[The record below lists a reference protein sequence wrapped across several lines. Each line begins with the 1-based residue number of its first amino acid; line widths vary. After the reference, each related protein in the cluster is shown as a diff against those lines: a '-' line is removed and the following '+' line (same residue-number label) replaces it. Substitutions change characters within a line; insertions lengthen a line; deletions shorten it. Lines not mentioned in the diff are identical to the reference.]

1 MRKLHFAATK
11 TNNDIWEDSMRAI
24 VRLAVPLLAA
34 AGIVALAPAAMAQSN
49 GEKQLYEAAKK
60 EGQLTWYSG
69 ILNQQIC
76 DEVGQAFSK
85 KYPGV
90 SVHAIKTTS
99 QVAFQ
104 RLLQDQKAGDTL
116 SDVFTTTDESH
127 VAYLKGKNLLI
138 KYVPENEKGM
148 SKVLRGLDPDG
159 FYHVSWVGLVTIVY
173 NKSKV
178 SEADSPKDWPDLA
191 NEKWKN
197 QIGFGSPNYSG
208 LIGVWTVA
216 MQQAYGW
223 AYYEKLN
230 KLNPL
235 IGRSVDDPI
244 TVLNSGERS
253 VAPGNPASAFRS
265 AKRGNPLAVN
275 YPTSGTLMDPSPS
288 AIIKGAHHPNAA
300 KLFMEFLT
308 SKDYSEILAKNSE
321 QPLRDDVPPPP
332 GAKSLSDVKVIS
344 PKLADIEKDLP
355 KIKEKWR
362 DTFGN

>member
-1 MRKLHFAATK
+1 MK
-11 TNNDIWEDSMRAI
+11 TILRC
-24 VRLAVPLLAA
+24 AVPLLTV
-34 AGIVALAPAAMAQSN
+34 AGIVALAPAAMAQSSK
-49 GEKQLYEAAKK
+49 EKQLYEAAKK

-69 ILNQQIC
+69 VLNQQIC

-90 SVHAIKTTS
+90 SVHTIKTTS

-104 RLLQDQKAGDTL
+104 RLLQDIKAGDVL

-127 VAYLKGKNLLI
+127 VAYLEKKDLLT

-148 SKVLRGLDPDG
+148 SKVLRGLDPNG
-159 FYHVSWVGLVTIVY
+159 YYHVSWVGIVALVY

-178 SEADSPKDWPDLA
+178 SAADAPKDWPDLT
-191 NEKWKN
+191 NPKWKN

-216 MQQAYGW
+216 MQNAYGW
-223 AYYEKLN
+223 DYFEKLN

-244 TVLNSGERS
+244 TTLNSGERQ

-265 AKRGNPLAVN
+265 AARGNPLAVN
-275 YPTSGTLMDPSPS
+275 YPTSGTLIDPSPS
-288 AIIKGAHHPNAA
+288 AILKGAHHPNAA
-300 KLFMEFLT
+300 KLFMEFLAGPEY
-308 SKDYSEILAKNSE
+308 SKILAKNFE

-332 GAKSLSDVKVIS
+332 GAKSLSDMKVLS
-344 PKLADIEKDLP
+344 PKLADIEKELP

>member
-1 MRKLHFAATK
+1 MK
-11 TNNDIWEDSMRAI
+11 TILRC
-24 VRLAVPLLAA
+24 AVPLLAV
-34 AGIVALAPAAMAQSN
+34 AGIVALAPAAMAQSSQ
-49 GEKQLYEAAKK
+49 EKQLYEAAKK

-69 ILNQQIC
+69 VLNQQIC

-90 SVHAIKTTS
+90 SVHTIKTTS

-104 RLLQDQKAGDTL
+104 RLLQDIKAGDVL

-127 VAYLKGKNLLI
+127 VAYLEKKDLLT

-148 SKVLRGLDPDG
+148 SKVLRGLDPNG
-159 FYHVSWVGLVTIVY
+159 YYHVSWVGIVALVY

-178 SEADSPKDWPDLA
+178 SAADAPKDWPDLT
-191 NEKWKN
+191 NPKWKN

-216 MQQAYGW
+216 MQNAYGW
-223 AYYEKLN
+223 DYFEKLN

-244 TVLNSGERS
+244 TTLNSGERQ

-265 AKRGNPLAVN
+265 AARGNPLAVK
-275 YPTSGTLMDPSPS
+275 YPTSGTLIDPSPS
-288 AIIKGAHHPNAA
+288 AILKGAHHPNAA
-300 KLFMEFLT
+300 KLFMEFLAGPEY
-308 SKDYSEILAKNSE
+308 SKILAKNFE

-332 GAKSLSDVKVIS
+332 GAKSLSDMKVLS
-344 PKLADIEKDLP
+344 PKLADIEKELP

>member
-11 TNNDIWEDSMRAI
+11 TNIDIWEDSMRAI

-34 AGIVALAPAAMAQSN
+34 AGIAALAPAAMAQNNS
-49 GEKQLYEAAKK
+49 EKQLYEAAKK

-85 KYPGV
+85 KFPGV

-148 SKVLRGLDPDG
+148 SKVLRGLD
-159 FYHVSWVGLVTIVY
+159 TIGY

>member
-1 MRKLHFAATK
+1 MTAMVL
-11 TNNDIWEDSMRAI
+11 
-24 VRLAVPLLAA
+24 
-34 AGIVALAPAAMAQSN
+34 ALAPPAMAQTSQD
-49 GEKQLYEAAKK
+49 KQLYEAAKK

-76 DEVGQAFSK
+76 DEVGKAFSQ

-104 RLLQDQKAGDTL
+104 RLLQDLKAGDVL
-116 SDVFTTTDESH
+116 SDVFTSTDESH
-127 VAYLKGKNLLI
+127 MAYLEGKNLLL
-138 KYVPENEKGM
+138 KYVPENEKGL
-148 SKVLRGLDPDG
+148 SKVLRNLDPNG
-159 FYHVSWVGLVTIVY
+159 FYHVSWVGIVALVY

-178 SEADSPKDWPDLA
+178 SAADAPKDWPDLT

-216 MQQAYGW
+216 MQQKYGW
-223 AYYEKLN
+223 DYFEKLN

-244 TVLNSGERS
+244 TVLNSGERE
-253 VAPGNPASAFRS
+253 VAPGNPATAFRS

-275 YPTSGTLMDPSPS
+275 YPTSGTLIDPSPS
-288 AIIKGAHHPNAA
+288 AILKGSHHPNAA
-300 KLFMEFLT
+300 KLFLEFLT
-308 SKDYSEILAKNSE
+308 GPEYSKILAENFE

-332 GAKSLSDVKVIS
+332 GAKPLSEMKVLS

>member
-1 MRKLHFAATK
+1 MKGIRRWAL
-11 TNNDIWEDSMRAI
+11 
-24 VRLAVPLLAA
+24 PLLVMT
-34 AGIVALAPAAMAQSN
+34 GFVALAPVAMAQSN
-49 GEKQLYEAAKK
+49 NDKQLYEAAKK
-60 EGQLTWYSG
+60 EGELTWYSG

-104 RLLQDQKAGDTL
+104 RLLQDLKADSVL

-127 VAYLKGKNLLI
+127 MAYLEGKNLLL
-138 KYVPENEKGM
+138 KYVPENEKGL
-148 SKVLRGLDPDG
+148 SKVLRGLDPNG
-159 FYHVSWVGLVTIVY
+159 YYHVSWVGLVTIVY

-178 SEADSPKDWPDLA
+178 SAADAPKDWPDLTNA
-191 NEKWKN
+191 KWKN
-197 QIGFGSPNYSG
+197 QIGFGSPNFSG

-223 AYYEKLN
+223 EYFEKLN

-244 TVLNSGERS
+244 TVLNSGERL

-265 AKRGNPLAVN
+265 AARGNPLAVN

-288 AIIKGAHHPNAA
+288 AILKGAHHPNAA

-308 SKDYSEILAKNSE
+308 GPEYSQILAKNSE

-332 GAKSLSDVKVIS
+332 GAKPLSEMKVLS
-344 PKLADIEKDLP
+344 PKLADIEKALP

>member
-1 MRKLHFAATK
+1 MK
-11 TNNDIWEDSMRAI
+11 TILRC
-24 VRLAVPLLAA
+24 AVPLLAV
-34 AGIVALAPAAMAQSN
+34 AGIVALAPAAMAQSSQ
-49 GEKQLYEAAKK
+49 EKQLYEAAKK

-69 ILNQQIC
+69 VLNQQIC

-90 SVHAIKTTS
+90 SVHTIKTTS

-104 RLLQDQKAGDTL
+104 RLLQDIKAGDVL

-127 VAYLKGKNLLI
+127 VAYLEKKDLLT

-148 SKVLRGLDPDG
+148 SKVLRGLDPNG
-159 FYHVSWVGLVTIVY
+159 YYHVSWVGIVALVY

-178 SEADSPKDWPDLA
+178 SAADAPKDWPDLT
-191 NEKWKN
+191 NPKWKN

-216 MQQAYGW
+216 MQNAYGW
-223 AYYEKLN
+223 DYFEKLN

-244 TVLNSGERS
+244 TTLNSGERQ

-265 AKRGNPLAVN
+265 AARGNPLAVN
-275 YPTSGTLMDPSPS
+275 YPTSGTLIDPSPS
-288 AIIKGAHHPNAA
+288 AILKGAHHPNAA
-300 KLFMEFLT
+300 KLFMEFLAGPEY
-308 SKDYSEILAKNSE
+308 SKILAKNFE

-332 GAKSLSDVKVIS
+332 GAKSLSDMKVLS
-344 PKLADIEKDLP
+344 PKLADIEKELP

>member
-1 MRKLHFAATK
+1 MK
-11 TNNDIWEDSMRAI
+11 TILRC
-24 VRLAVPLLAA
+24 AVPLLAV
-34 AGIVALAPAAMAQSN
+34 AGIVALTPAAMAQSSQ
-49 GEKQLYEAAKK
+49 EKQLYEAAKK

-69 ILNQQIC
+69 VLNQQIC

-90 SVHAIKTTS
+90 SVHTIKTTS

-104 RLLQDQKAGDTL
+104 RLLQDIKAGDVL

-127 VAYLKGKNLLI
+127 VAYLEKKDLLT

-148 SKVLRGLDPDG
+148 SKVLRGLDPNG
-159 FYHVSWVGLVTIVY
+159 YYHVSWVGIVALVY

-178 SEADSPKDWPDLA
+178 SAADAPKDWPDLT
-191 NEKWKN
+191 NPKWKN

-216 MQQAYGW
+216 MQNAYGW
-223 AYYEKLN
+223 DYFEKLN

-244 TVLNSGERS
+244 TTLNSGERQ

-265 AKRGNPLAVN
+265 AARGNPLAVN
-275 YPTSGTLMDPSPS
+275 YPTSGTLIDPSPS
-288 AIIKGAHHPNAA
+288 AILKGAHHPNAA
-300 KLFMEFLT
+300 KLFMEFLAGPEY
-308 SKDYSEILAKNSE
+308 SKILAKNFE

-332 GAKSLSDVKVIS
+332 GAKSLSDMKVLS
-344 PKLADIEKDLP
+344 PKLADIEKELP

>member
-1 MRKLHFAATK
+1 MK
-11 TNNDIWEDSMRAI
+11 TILRC
-24 VRLAVPLLAA
+24 AVPLLAV
-34 AGIVALAPAAMAQSN
+34 AGIVALTPAAMAQSSQ
-49 GEKQLYEAAKK
+49 EKQLYEAAKK

-69 ILNQQIC
+69 VLNQQIC

-104 RLLQDQKAGDTL
+104 RLLQDVKAGDVL

-127 VAYLKGKNLLI
+127 MAYLVGKNLLL

-148 SKVLRGLDPDG
+148 SKVLRDLDPKG
-159 FYHVSWVGLVTIVY
+159 YYHVSWVGIVALVY

-178 SEADSPKDWPDLA
+178 SAADAPKDWPDLTNA
-191 NEKWKN
+191 KWKN

-216 MQQAYGW
+216 MQNAYGW
-223 AYYEKLN
+223 DYFEKLN

-244 TVLNSGERS
+244 TTLNSGERQ

-265 AKRGNPLAVN
+265 AARGNPLAVN
-275 YPTSGTLMDPSPS
+275 YPTSGTLIDPSPS
-288 AIIKGAHHPNAA
+288 AILKGAHHPNAA
-300 KLFMEFLT
+300 KLFMEFLAGPEY
-308 SKDYSEILAKNSE
+308 SKILAKNFE

-332 GAKSLSDVKVIS
+332 GAKSLSDMKVLS
-344 PKLADIEKDLP
+344 PKLADIEKELP

>member
-1 MRKLHFAATK
+1 M
-11 TNNDIWEDSMRAI
+11 
-24 VRLAVPLLAA
+24 
-34 AGIVALAPAAMAQSN
+34 
-49 GEKQLYEAAKK
+49 
-60 EGQLTWYSG
+60 
-69 ILNQQIC
+69 
-76 DEVGQAFSK
+76 
-85 KYPGV
+85 
-90 SVHAIKTTS
+90 
-99 QVAFQ
+99 
-104 RLLQDQKAGDTL
+104 
-116 SDVFTTTDESH
+116 
-127 VAYLKGKNLLI
+127 
-138 KYVPENEKGM
+138 
-148 SKVLRGLDPDG
+148 
-159 FYHVSWVGLVTIVY
+159 
-173 NKSKV
+173 
-178 SEADSPKDWPDLA
+178 
-191 NEKWKN
+191 
-197 QIGFGSPNYSG
+197 
-208 LIGVWTVA
+208 
-216 MQQAYGW
+216 YGW

-288 AIIKGAHHPNAA
+288 AILKGAHHPNAA

>member
-1 MRKLHFAATK
+1 MK
-11 TNNDIWEDSMRAI
+11 AI
-24 VRLAVPLLAA
+24 RRWALPLLMM
-34 AGIVALAPAAMAQSN
+34 AGAVALGPMAMAQGTN
-49 GEKQLYEAAKK
+49 DKQLYDAAKK

-76 DEVGQAFSK
+76 EEVGQAFSK

-104 RLLQDQKAGDTL
+104 RLLQDLKADSVL

-127 VAYLKGKNLLI
+127 MAYLEGKDLLL
-138 KYVPENEKGM
+138 KFVPENEKGL
-148 SKVLRGLDPDG
+148 SKVLRGLDPNG
-159 FYHVSWVGLVTIVY
+159 YYHVSWVGLVTIVY

-178 SEADSPKDWPDLA
+178 SATDAPKDWPDLTNA
-191 NEKWKN
+191 KWKN
-197 QIGFGSPNYSG
+197 QIGFGSPNFSG

-223 AYYEKLN
+223 EYFEKLN

-244 TVLNSGERS
+244 TVLNSGERL

-265 AKRGNPLAVN
+265 AARGNPLAVN

-288 AIIKGAHHPNAA
+288 AILKGAHHPNAA

-308 SKDYSEILAKNSE
+308 GPEYSQILAKNSE

-332 GAKSLSDVKVIS
+332 GAKPLSEMKVLS
-344 PKLADIEKDLP
+344 PKLADIEKALP

>member
-1 MRKLHFAATK
+1 MKA
-11 TNNDIWEDSMRAI
+11 
-24 VRLAVPLLAA
+24 LLRWGTPFLVTASLLT
-34 AGIVALAPAAMAQSN
+34 IAPSAMAQSAN
-49 GEKQLYEAAKK
+49 EKQLYEAAKK

-76 DEVGQAFSK
+76 DSVGKAFTE

-104 RLLQDQKAGDTL
+104 RLSQDLKAGEVL
-116 SDVFTTTDESH
+116 SDVFTSTDESH
-127 VAYLKGKNLLI
+127 MGYLKSKNLLI
-138 KYVPENEKGM
+138 KYVPENAKGL

-159 FYHVSWVGLVTIVY
+159 YYHVSWVGIVALVY
-173 NKSKV
+173 NKNKV
-178 SEADSPKDWPDLA
+178 KAADAPKDWPDLT

-208 LIGVWTVA
+208 LIGVWSVA
-216 MQQAYGW
+216 MQQKYGW
-223 AYYEKLN
+223 DYFEKLN

-265 AKRGNPLAVN
+265 AARGNPLAVN
-275 YPTSGTLMDPSPS
+275 YPTSGTLIDPSPS

-300 KLFMEFLT
+300 KLFLEFLT
-308 SKDYSEILAKNSE
+308 SQEYSKILAKNFE

-332 GAKSLSDVKVIS
+332 GAKPLSEMKVLS
-344 PKLADIEKDLP
+344 PKLAEIEKDLP

>member
-1 MRKLHFAATK
+1 MKGIRRWAL
-11 TNNDIWEDSMRAI
+11 
-24 VRLAVPLLAA
+24 PLLVMT
-34 AGIVALAPAAMAQSN
+34 GFVALAPVAMAQSN
-49 GEKQLYEAAKK
+49 NDKQLYEAAKK

-76 DEVGQAFSK
+76 EEVGQAFSK
-85 KYPGV
+85 KYPGL

-104 RLLQDQKAGDTL
+104 RLLQDLKAGSVL

-127 VAYLKGKNLLI
+127 MAYLEGKNLLL

-148 SKVLRGLDPDG
+148 SKVLRGLDPNG
-159 FYHVSWVGLVTIVY
+159 YYHVSWVGLVTIVY

-178 SEADSPKDWPDLA
+178 SAADSPKDWPDLT

-216 MQQAYGW
+216 MQKAYGW
-223 AYYEKLN
+223 TYFEKLN

-244 TVLNSGERS
+244 TVLNSGERL

-300 KLFMEFLT
+300 KLFMEFLAGQE
-308 SKDYSEILAKNSE
+308 YSQILAKNSE

-332 GAKSLSDVKVIS
+332 GAKSLSDMKVLS
-344 PKLADIEKDLP
+344 PKVAEIEKDLP

-362 DTFGN
+362 DLFGN

>member
-34 AGIVALAPAAMAQSN
+34 AGIVALAPAAMAQNNS
-49 GEKQLYEAAKK
+49 EKQLYEAAKK

-138 KYVPENEKGM
+138 K
-148 SKVLRGLDPDG
+148 
-159 FYHVSWVGLVTIVY
+159 W
-173 NKSKV
+173 KS
-178 SEADSPKDWPDLA
+178 
-191 NEKWKN
+191 
-197 QIGFGSPNYSG
+197 
-208 LIGVWTVA
+208 
-216 MQQAYGW
+216 
-223 AYYEKLN
+223 
-230 KLNPL
+230 
-235 IGRSVDDPI
+235 
-244 TVLNSGERS
+244 
-253 VAPGNPASAFRS
+253 
-265 AKRGNPLAVN
+265 
-275 YPTSGTLMDPSPS
+275 
-288 AIIKGAHHPNAA
+288 
-300 KLFMEFLT
+300 
-308 SKDYSEILAKNSE
+308 LAKMPWRKPTNSLT
-321 QPLRDDVPPPP
+321 PISIFSRSPFRRFLPAALKLV
-332 GAKSLSDVKVIS
+332 KS
-344 PKLADIEKDLP
+344 
-355 KIKEKWR
+355 
-362 DTFGN
+362 